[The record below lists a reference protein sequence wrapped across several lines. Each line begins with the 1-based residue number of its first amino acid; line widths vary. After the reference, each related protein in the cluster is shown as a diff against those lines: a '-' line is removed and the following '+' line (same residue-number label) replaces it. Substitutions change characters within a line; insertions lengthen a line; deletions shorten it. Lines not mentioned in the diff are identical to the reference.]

1 MERLKQ
7 RVRPVSWWSLGFL
20 MLITSLLLSVFVA
33 PLARAAD
40 DTYSVAD
47 GKITIQ
53 SEIFIGGTYTDGD
66 NPQIKCSPN
75 AATAIVAIS
84 QESKNKIKNGETPD
98 VIRYSIT
105 PNGGAANN
113 SSCPSGDRTA
123 QYMED
128 TDGDSIDNARE
139 ACAIEGFGWA
149 ICGPSMW
156 IAKGMDTVY
165 GWLEGFL
172 EIQPLETTNTSSIVY
187 QAWDIMRGFANAAFI
202 IAFIFIIYSQITS
215 VGISNYGIKKLA
227 PRLVVAAILV
237 NLSFYICSIGID
249 LANIAGHGVK
259 NIFDNILLQL
269 LEGSTAGATDT
280 NANRTGDIIQ
290 AVLSGT
296 TVTIA
301 GASVVGAS
309 LLAASPFILIL
320 LLGLFV
326 SGLVALL
333 VLSARQAILIIL
345 VIISPL
351 AFVAYLLPGTEK
363 WFEKWRNTLLI
374 LLIFFPAFAAVFG
387 GANLAGIII
396 SETAGSSV
404 IRFVL
409 GWAVQLAPLAI
420 TPMIMKLGGGVLN
433 RFAGIVNDPTKG
445 FMDKAKQRARDKSQD
460 IANRRTYGNKKLQK
474 GWRRYT
480 PRGVAHNARLR
491 EQYGKKR
498 LEESENMA
506 ANAYN
511 SWDQAKRQDIRS
523 RRTKDQGD
531 LLQQRAD
538 NRYDE
543 MKAGQM
549 PSDLKIREVPEMPEW
564 MSKNRLTRSVGS
576 SITSHYSQQRPQA
589 DGIQATYSSIAAE
602 GFRKANAQRELNAQF
617 AEEVLKNESL
627 QKQAG
632 GNVYEGGAQAAMAAA
647 VATKKADVAKTIE
660 EGQKLLQHFE
670 LSAEQIHQHA
680 LGEKPFIDPTTGK
693 ATYTITNKDGHS
705 YTFDPAESNLTHEAA
720 IDTKFKTGT
729 VAEIAEIIAKYPSE
743 DRMSVAA
750 GLAASSIKNKAP
762 FLGGRLVNEITKNT
776 VNSQATLDDFIV
788 NTWAK
793 GEKWSSVDLASMDS
807 DATTLLMNAIKSV
820 GIDKD
825 TKETLQM
832 RILEMQDDPDLY
844 SRVTEKARKGFEDI
858 LNL

>member
-53 SEIFIGGTYTDGD
+53 SGSFYGGAYTDGD
-66 NPQIKCSPN
+66 ADPKVQCSLTASVGATVVINQADKTQI
-75 AATAIVAIS
+75 
-84 QESKNKIKNGETPD
+84 QNGETPD
-98 VIRYSIT
+98 AIRYSIT

-113 SSCPSGDRTA
+113 SSCPSGERTA
-123 QYMED
+123 TVQYAE
-128 TDGDSIDNARE
+128 GDPIDNAKE
-139 ACAIEGFGWA
+139 ACKIEGFGWA
-149 ICGPSMW
+149 ICTPSMW
-156 IAKGMDTVY
+156 IANGMDTIY

-172 EIQPLETTNTSSIVY
+172 ETQPLETTNTSSIVY

-215 VGISNYGIKKLA
+215 VGISNYGVKKLA

-259 NIFDNILLQL
+259 DIFDNILLQL
-269 LEGSTAGATDT
+269 FQNSTAGATDT

-296 TVTIA
+296 TLTIA

-404 IRFVL
+404 VRFVL

-445 FMDKAKQRARDKSQD
+445 FMDKAKQRARDASQD

-480 PRGVAHNARLR
+480 PRGIAHNARLR

-511 SWDQAKRQDIRS
+511 DWNKAKRQDISARK
-523 RRTKDQGD
+523 TKDQAD
-531 LLQQRAD
+531 LLQQQAD

-543 MKAGQM
+543 MKAGF
-549 PSDLKIREVPEMPEW
+549 VPKDIGNL
-564 MSKNRLTRSVGS
+564 SARQSGQFTK
-576 SITSHYSQQRPQA
+576 QA
-589 DGIQATYSSIAAE
+589 AQIQATYSSIAAE

-617 AEEVLKNESL
+617 AEEMLKNESL

-632 GNVYEGGAQAAMAAA
+632 GNVYKGGAQAAMAAA
-647 VATKKADVAKTIE
+647 VATKKADIAKTIE

>member
-40 DTYSVAD
+40 DTYSVTD

-53 SEIFIGGTYTDGD
+53 SGSFYGGTYTDGNAD
-66 NPQIKCSPN
+66 PKVQCSPTPSVS
-75 AATAIVAIS
+75 ATVVINQADKTQI
-84 QESKNKIKNGETPD
+84 QNGETPD

-105 PNGGAANN
+105 PNGGANN
-113 SSCPSGDRTA
+113 SSCPSGERTA
-123 QYMED
+123 QYATAPQREGINSLSED
-128 TDGDSIDNARE
+128 SSCNID
-139 ACAIEGFGWA
+139 GFGWL
-149 ICGPSMW
+149 ICKPSQW
-156 IAKGMDTVY
+156 IGDAMDWIYHTI
-165 GWLEGFL
+165 LENFL
-172 EIQPLETTNTSSIVY
+172 ETKPFETINSTDITFK
-187 QAWDIMRGFANAAFI
+187 AWDIIRGFANAIFI
-202 IAFIFIIYSQITS
+202 IAFIIIIYSQITS

-227 PRLVVAAILV
+227 PRLIIAAILV
-237 NLSFYICSIGID
+237 NLSYYISALGVD
-249 LANIAGHGVK
+249 LSNIIGHGVK
-259 NIFDNILLQL
+259 DFLDNILSSVLDGAEVH
-269 LEGSTAGATDT
+269 LE
-280 NANRTGDIIQ
+280 TGELI
-290 AVLSGT
+290 AKTLSGGAFAYG
-296 TVTIA
+296 TV
-301 GASVVGAS
+301 
-309 LLAASPFILIL
+309 LLVHGGLFAAAPLIL
-320 LLGLFV
+320 PTLLMLFL
-326 SGLVALL
+326 SGLVAIFI
-333 VLSARQAILIIL
+333 LSVRQALIIVL
-345 VIISPL
+345 IIISPL

-363 WFEKWRNTLLI
+363 LFEKWRNIFITMLV
-374 LLIFFPAFAAVFG
+374 FFPAFAFVFG
-387 GANLAGIII
+387 GANLAGTII
-396 SETAGSSV
+396 SMTAGDSV
-404 IRFVL
+404 IRLVL
-409 GWAVQLAPLAI
+409 GWIVQFAPLAI
-420 TPMIMKLGGGVLN
+420 TPLIMKLGGGFLSKIT
-433 RFAGIVNDPTKG
+433 AIVNDPTKG
-445 FMDKAKQRARDKSQD
+445 LIDRSKQWADKQSKRIGYERTFGNDKLGKFSGLRKIARH
-460 IANRRTYGNKKLQK
+460 RYQK
-474 GWRRYT
+474 GRAMDDR
-480 PRGVAHNARLR
+480 VANAEKAADNL
-491 EQYGKKR
+491 YHDSDAYKR
-498 LEESENMA
+498 LNLAARQHADKESELNL
-506 ANAYN
+506 
-511 SWDQAKRQDIRS
+511 QAE
-523 RRTKDQGD
+523 
-531 LLQQRAD
+531 

-543 MKAGQM
+543 MKAGF
-549 PSDLKIREVPEMPEW
+549 VPKDIGNL
-564 MSKNRLTRSVGS
+564 SARQSGQLTK
-576 SITSHYSQQRPQA
+576 QA
-589 DGIQATYSSIAAE
+589 AQIQATYSSIAAE

>member
-1 MERLKQ
+1 M
-7 RVRPVSWWSLGFL
+7 
-20 MLITSLLLSVFVA
+20 
-33 PLARAAD
+33 
-40 DTYSVAD
+40 
-47 GKITIQ
+47 
-53 SEIFIGGTYTDGD
+53 
-66 NPQIKCSPN
+66 
-75 AATAIVAIS
+75 
-84 QESKNKIKNGETPD
+84 
-98 VIRYSIT
+98 
-105 PNGGAANN
+105 
-113 SSCPSGDRTA
+113 
-123 QYMED
+123 
-128 TDGDSIDNARE
+128 
-139 ACAIEGFGWA
+139 
-149 ICGPSMW
+149 
-156 IAKGMDTVY
+156 
-165 GWLEGFL
+165 
-172 EIQPLETTNTSSIVY
+172 
-187 QAWDIMRGFANAAFI
+187 
-202 IAFIFIIYSQITS
+202 
-215 VGISNYGIKKLA
+215 
-227 PRLVVAAILV
+227 
-237 NLSFYICSIGID
+237 
-249 LANIAGHGVK
+249 
-259 NIFDNILLQL
+259 
-269 LEGSTAGATDT
+269 
-280 NANRTGDIIQ
+280 
-290 AVLSGT
+290 
-296 TVTIA
+296 
-301 GASVVGAS
+301 
-309 LLAASPFILIL
+309 
-320 LLGLFV
+320 
-326 SGLVALL
+326 
-333 VLSARQAILIIL
+333 
-345 VIISPL
+345 
-351 AFVAYLLPGTEK
+351 
-363 WFEKWRNTLLI
+363 
-374 LLIFFPAFAAVFG
+374 IFFPAFAAVFG

-404 IRFVL
+404 VRFVL

-445 FMDKAKQRARDKSQD
+445 FMDKAKQRARDASQD

-480 PRGVAHNARLR
+480 PRGIAHNARLR

-511 SWDQAKRQDIRS
+511 DWNKAKRQDISARK
-523 RRTKDQGD
+523 TKDQAD
-531 LLQQRAD
+531 LLQQQAD

-543 MKAGQM
+543 MKAGF
-549 PSDLKIREVPEMPEW
+549 VPKDIGNL
-564 MSKNRLTRSVGS
+564 SARQSGQFTK
-576 SITSHYSQQRPQA
+576 QA
-589 DGIQATYSSIAAE
+589 AQIQATYSSIAAE

-617 AEEVLKNESL
+617 AEEMLKNESL

-632 GNVYEGGAQAAMAAA
+632 GNVYKGGAQAAMAAA
-647 VATKKADVAKTIE
+647 VATKKADIAKTIE

>member
-1 MERLKQ
+1 
-7 RVRPVSWWSLGFL
+7 

-296 TVTIA
+296 TLTIA

-404 IRFVL
+404 VRFVL

-445 FMDKAKQRARDKSQD
+445 FMDKAKQRARDASQD

-480 PRGVAHNARLR
+480 PRGIAHNARLR

-511 SWDQAKRQDIRS
+511 DWNKAKRQDISARK
-523 RRTKDQGD
+523 TKDQAD
-531 LLQQRAD
+531 LLQQQAD

-543 MKAGQM
+543 MKAGF
-549 PSDLKIREVPEMPEW
+549 VPKDIGNL
-564 MSKNRLTRSVGS
+564 SARQSGQFTK
-576 SITSHYSQQRPQA
+576 QA
-589 DGIQATYSSIAAE
+589 AQIQATYSSIAAE

-617 AEEVLKNESL
+617 AEEMLKNESL

-632 GNVYEGGAQAAMAAA
+632 GNVYKGGAQAAMAAA
-647 VATKKADVAKTIE
+647 VATKKADIAKTIE